1 MMAWVNRFF
10 VSQFGQLRTILF
22 LWYICLEQM
31 RRLLEGKSD
40 RVTHPLLGTF
50 SLDLPRPVAG
60 SKHRGLSILG
70 ILTETACRQEGCW
83 SAYWLTQIIRR

>member
-1 MMAWVNRFF
+1 M
-10 VSQFGQLRTILF
+10 RTILF
-22 LWYICLEQM
+22 LCYTCLEQM

-40 RVTHPLLGTF
+40 RVAHPLLGTL

-70 ILTETACRQEGCW
+70 ILTETACRQEW
-83 SAYWLTQIIRR
+83 VLERLLADSDY

>member
-1 MMAWVNRFF
+1 
-10 VSQFGQLRTILF
+10 
-22 LWYICLEQM
+22 M

-40 RVTHPLLGTF
+40 RVAHPLLGTL

-60 SKHRGLSILG
+60 FKHRGLSILG
-70 ILTETACRQEGCW
+70 ILTETAYRQEGCR